1 MDELLRAAGR
11 SVTLRRTTQRW
22 VEYAVVMWIV
32 ALIVL
37 TLDKWQGWN
46 ITTVVVAI
54 ILLGVSFAGI
64 AILHNLRFIESA
76 RRERVLARRHDHEQ
90 TERRRPSAD

>member
-11 SVTLRRTTQRW
+11 SITLRRTTQRW

-32 ALIVL
+32 ALVVL
-37 TLDKWQGWN
+37 TLDRWQDWN
-46 ITTVVVAI
+46 LTTIVVSF
-54 ILLGVSFAGI
+54 ILLGVAFAGI

-76 RRERVLARRHDHEQ
+76 RRERVLSRKMDHDHGD
-90 TERRRPSAD
+90 RPRPSAD

>member
-22 VEYAVVMWIV
+22 VEYAVIMWIV
-32 ALIVL
+32 ALAVL
-37 TLDKWQGWN
+37 TLDRWQDWN
-46 ITTVVVAI
+46 LTTVVVSF
-54 ILLGVSFAGI
+54 ILLGVAFAGI

-76 RRERVLARRHDHEQ
+76 RRERVLAKRRDR
-90 TERRRPSAD
+90 ERGGHPRPSAD

>member
-22 VEYAVVMWIV
+22 VEYAVIMWIV
-32 ALIVL
+32 ALAVL
-37 TLDKWQGWN
+37 TLDRWQDWN
-46 ITTVVVAI
+46 LTTVVVSF
-54 ILLGVSFAGI
+54 ILLGVAFAGI

-76 RRERVLARRHDHEQ
+76 RRERVLAKRQDR
-90 TERRRPSAD
+90 ERNGHPRPSAD